1 MSLQPQDLDF
11 MIDGLQCLV
20 CRKVFSSSRVV
31 KRHMLSHKE
40 AKPYTCFYCD
50 YAAARKDVLR
60 SHCLG
65 RHEMSQQEFE
75 MKAGA
80 AFAGVAKRRGR
91 PPAGA
96 RDDEGDVLGRSA
108 MEEDVE

>member
-1 MSLQPQDLDF
+1 

-96 RDDEGDVLGRSA
+96 REDEGDVLGRSA